1 MRQEAS
7 ETVKQR
13 GTGGCTGP
21 GDDGSDPLGDDVPYG
36 ISKPLAPSALRRL
49 GISRTREHFAGLFA
63 FKSEHRI
70 VLSQLVFLADG
81 RLLNGR
87 HVAEFVV
94 NALMLLL
101 LGAAYWAAVKLG
113 LRSTPTQALL
123 AAAIVLC
130 FAVSPLTFGVLVWAM
145 HVQNVGI
152 TSAHCSPFSVW
163 PGAHG
168 RSREWTCLLRLA
180 RRFNLPPSLRESCF
194 RPQHSGF
201 DFADSAGSPDGN
213 AAPCGSR
220 ARRGC
225 CCVHLVLSTW
235 QFGSG

>member
-123 AAAIVLC
+123 RRRNRPVFCCVAANFGRAGLGNACANCGYHVCALFAFLC
-130 FAVSPLTFGVLVWAM
+130 
-145 HVQNVGI
+145 
-152 TSAHCSPFSVW
+152 
-163 PGAHG
+163 
-168 RSREWTCLLRLA
+168 LA
-180 RRFNLPPSLRESCF
+180 RSTRT
-194 RPQHSGF
+194 RP
-201 DFADSAGSPDGN
+201 
-213 AAPCGSR
+213 
-220 ARRGC
+220 
-225 CCVHLVLSTW
+225 
-235 QFGSG
+235 